1 MHIKNIRKLTISIRI
16 KNEGEWKDEN
26 GWKRCGC
33 KREREREQYSK
44 EISFICDAEK
54 AYDFVIEKDNKID
67 VHKKDRLSY
76 SRESRMILLYDSL
89 SFL

>member
-1 MHIKNIRKLTISIRI
+1 MKTVESVAVVR
-16 KNEGEWKDEN
+16 E
-26 GWKRCGC
+26 
-33 KREREREQYSK
+33 REREREQYSK

-89 SFL
+89 ACL

>member
-1 MHIKNIRKLTISIRI
+1 MKN
-16 KNEGEWKDEN
+16 EN

-33 KREREREQYSK
+33 KRERERERALFRK
-44 EISFICDAEK
+44 ISFICDAEK

>member
-1 MHIKNIRKLTISIRI
+1 MKTVESVAVV
-16 KNEGEWKDEN
+16 
-26 GWKRCGC
+26 
-33 KREREREQYSK
+33 RERERELYSK
-44 EISFICDAEK
+44 AISFICDAEK

>member
-1 MHIKNIRKLTISIRI
+1 MK
-16 KNEGEWKDEN
+16 KDEVVETVE
-26 GWKRCGC
+26 
-33 KREREREQYSK
+33 RERERERERATFR
-44 EISFICDAEK
+44 EIGFICDAEK